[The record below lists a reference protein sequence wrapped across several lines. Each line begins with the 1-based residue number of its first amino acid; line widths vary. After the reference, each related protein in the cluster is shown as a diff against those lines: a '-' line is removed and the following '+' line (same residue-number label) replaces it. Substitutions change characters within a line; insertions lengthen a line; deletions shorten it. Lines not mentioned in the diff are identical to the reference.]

1 MSGKY
6 FHVYMLASGK
16 QGTIYIGVTSDLL
29 SRVIQHKQ
37 HLFPKSFTAKY
48 EVTRLVWFEA
58 HDSAETAIRR
68 ERQLKEWRRAWKV
81 ELIQRANPTWRDLWE
96 DFTL

>member
-1 MSGKY
+1 VRGKY

-16 QGTIYIGVTSDLL
+16 RGTIYIGVTSDLL
-29 SRVIQHKQ
+29 SRVIQHKD

-48 EVTRLVWFEA
+48 EVTRLVWYEA

-81 ELIQRANPTWRDLWE
+81 ELIQRANPTWRDLLE

>member
-1 MSGKY
+1 MTGY
-6 FHVYMLASGK
+6 VYMTASRK
-16 QGTIYIGVTSDLL
+16 RGTIYIGVTSDLL
-29 SRVIQHKQ
+29 GRVIQHKE

-58 HDSAETAIRR
+58 HESAETAIRR

-81 ELIQRANPTWRDLWE
+81 ELIQETNPAWRDLWE

>member
-1 MSGKY
+1 VSEKY

-16 QGTIYIGVTSDLL
+16 RGTIYVGVTSNLL
-29 SRVIQHKQ
+29 SRVTQHKE
-37 HLFPKSFTAKY
+37 HMFPKSFTAKY

-58 HDSAETAIRR
+58 HESAEPAIRR

-81 ELIQRANPTWRDLWE
+81 ELIQKSNPTWRDLWD